1 MAIETIKD
9 ILDWG
14 RRLHE
19 ELAHIYQTSSTETKD
34 ERTRLLL
41 SYIADHERK
50 LADIIANY
58 EKHDT
63 SGTVDS
69 WMRDYLDK
77 NPFMAGMRE
86 VVSFNPMDSDDV
98 LQATVNAHQ
107 QMIKMYRD
115 LAENAKAERLESLFE
130 NIANMESHELMRMVM
145 TGERWSDM

>member
-19 ELAHIYQTSSTETKD
+19 ELAQIYQNSSAESED

-41 SYIADHERK
+41 SYIADHEQK

-63 SGTVDS
+63 TGKIDS

-86 VVSFNPMDSDDV
+86 VVKFNPMDGDEI
-98 LQATVNAHQ
+98 LKATINAHQ

-115 LAENAKAERLESLFE
+115 LAQNAKAERLESLFE
-130 NIANMESHELMRMVM
+130 NIANMEANELMRMVV

>member
-1 MAIETIKD
+1 MPTETIKD

-19 ELAHIYQTSSTETKD
+19 ELATIYQSSSAESED

-41 SYIADHERK
+41 NYIADHENR
-50 LADIIANY
+50 LAEMIANF

-63 SGTVDS
+63 TGRVDS
-69 WMRDYLDK
+69 WMRDYLEK

-86 VVSFNPMDSDDV
+86 VVKFNPMDGEEV
-98 LQATVNAHQ
+98 LQATIDAHQ
-107 QMIKMYRD
+107 KMIAMYRD
-115 LAENAKAERLESLFE
+115 LAQNAKSDRLETLFTS
-130 NIANMESHELMRMVM
+130 IADMESNELMRMVM

>member
-1 MAIETIKD
+1 MPIETIKD
-9 ILDWG
+9 VLDWG

-19 ELAHIYQTSSTETKD
+19 ELASIYQGASAESDD

-41 SYIADHERK
+41 NYIADHENR
-50 LADIIANY
+50 LAEIIANY

-63 SGTVDS
+63 TGKVDS
-69 WMRDYLDK
+69 WMRDYLEK

-86 VVSFNPMDSDDV
+86 VVTFNPMDSDSV
-98 LQATVNAHQ
+98 LQATVAAHQ

-115 LAENAKAERLESLFE
+115 LAENAKTDRLESLF
-130 NIANMESHELMRMVM
+130 ANMADMEAHELMRMVM